1 MDELALDSIR
11 KNVTGILQNLPPE
24 VLLVAAAKTRTVE
37 EAKAAIKA
45 GIQIVGYNYVQE
57 AEHLRQTV
65 DEPVKWH
72 MIGHLQ
78 RNKVKKAVQLFD
90 MIETIDSVRLAKEVN
105 KQCAK
110 LDKIMPVLIE
120 INSGKE
126 SNKTGVLPEDAIAL
140 IHQIKDLTNMEIL
153 GLMTMGPRF
162 GNPEDARP
170 YFKTTKALFDQ
181 IKMLE
186 IPHVEMRYLS
196 MGMSNSYKIAIE
208 EEANIVRIGTRLFG
222 ERNF

>member
-1 MDELALDSIR
+1 MDELALDAIR

-24 VLLVAAAKTRTVE
+24 VFLIAAAKTRTAE
-37 EAKAAIKA
+37 EVKAAIQA

-57 AEHLRQTV
+57 AERLRQTIN
-65 DEPVKWH
+65 EPVKWH

-140 IHQIKDLTNMEIL
+140 IHQIKDLTNMEI
-153 GLMTMGPRF
+153 
-162 GNPEDARP
+162 
-170 YFKTTKALFDQ
+170 
-181 IKMLE
+181 
-186 IPHVEMRYLS
+186 
-196 MGMSNSYKIAIE
+196 
-208 EEANIVRIGTRLFG
+208 
-222 ERNF
+222 